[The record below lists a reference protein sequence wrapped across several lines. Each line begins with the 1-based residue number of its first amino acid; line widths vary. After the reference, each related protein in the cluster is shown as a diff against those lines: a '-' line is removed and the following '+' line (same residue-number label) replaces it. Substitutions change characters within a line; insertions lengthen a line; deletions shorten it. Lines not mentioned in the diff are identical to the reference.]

1 METYPLGG
9 QIAQS
14 GQGSNPLVRG
24 VKDAEVLKVV
34 ATVTDE
40 QFAARALVRDWARNA
55 TSGPG
60 GTAAIR
66 DVEQGKTDAWR
77 PVFSRL
83 AELGI
88 FGVAI
93 PEESGGAGG
102 SIEDL
107 CAMVEEAA
115 KALVPGPVATTA
127 LATLVV
133 SDPDLLGALAS
144 GERFAGLALEGEIEF
159 DGATSKA
166 SGTLPFA
173 LGVAEGA
180 VLLAPA
186 DGKWLLI
193 DTGGAGVQIEPLAA
207 SDFSRPLARVVLN
220 SATATVVSD
229 TRARVEELAATVL
242 AAEAAGI
249 TRWSLETAVDYAK
262 VREQFGKPIGSFQ
275 AIKHI
280 CAEMLCRAEQAEV
293 AAADAA
299 RAAAEGDESQFS
311 IAAALAASTGIA
323 AVKAN
328 VKDCIQVLGGIGC
341 TWEHDA
347 HLYLRRAH
355 AIGRFLGGA
364 ETWLRRITALTQAG
378 VRRRL
383 EIDLTEVED
392 RRAEIAAAV
401 AQIAELPEEKRQAA
415 LAEAGLQAPHWP
427 APYGRGAGPAEQLL
441 IDQELTAAG
450 VARPDLVIGWW
461 AAPTILEHGT
471 PEQVERFVPGTTRGE
486 FLWCQL
492 FSEPGAGSDLAS
504 LRTKA
509 VRTEGGWNLTGQKVW
524 TSAAHKAKWGVC
536 LARTDPDAPKHKG
549 ITYFLVEM
557 SSPGIEIRP
566 LREITGDSLFNEVF
580 LDNVFVPDELVVG
593 EVNDGWRLA
602 RTTLANE
609 RVAMAN
615 GTALGNPMEEL
626 LELLAELDLDAAQ
639 QDRLGRLIVTAQTGA
654 LLDQRIAQL
663 AVGGQDPGAQSSVR
677 KLIGVRYRQALAEF
691 TMDVSEGGGL
701 VDRRADGDRA
711 VFDFLNTRCLTI
723 AGGTEQIL
731 LTVAAERLLGLPR

>member
-1 METYPLGG
+1 VE
-9 QIAQS
+9 
-14 GQGSNPLVRG
+14 R
-24 VKDAEVLKVV
+24 KDAEDLLVV

-40 QFAARALVRDWARNA
+40 QLAARELVRDWARSSDSSEA
-55 TSGPG
+55 TR
-60 GTAAIR
+60 AI
-66 DVEQGKTDAWR
+66 EQGEAEAWR
-77 PVFSRL
+77 PVYGRL
-83 AELGI
+83 ADLGL
-88 FGVAI
+88 FGVAV
-93 PEESGGAGG
+93 PEDRGGAGG

-127 LATLVV
+127 LATLVIDDAEV
-133 SDPDLLGALAS
+133 LAALAS
-144 GERFAGLALEGEIEF
+144 GEKFAGLALEGDVQF
-159 DGATSKA
+159 DASASQA
-166 SGTLPFA
+166 SGTVSWA
-173 LGVAEGA
+173 LGG
-180 VLLAPA
+180 A
-186 DGKWLLI
+186 DGGLLLLPSGENWLLV
-193 DTGGAGVQIEPLAA
+193 DTDSDSVQVEPLRAT
-207 SDFSRPLARVVLN
+207 DFSRPLARVVLT
-220 SATATVVSD
+220 SAPVTVVSVP
-229 TRARVEELAATVL
+229 AERVENLAATVL
-242 AAEAAGI
+242 AAEAAGV
-249 TRWSLETAVDYAK
+249 TRWALDTAVAYAQ

-275 AIKHI
+275 AVKHL

-299 RAAAEGDESQFS
+299 RAAGESDERQFG
-311 IAAALAASTGIA
+311 IAAALAAGVGIVSA
-323 AVKAN
+323 KAN

-364 ETWLRRITALTQAG
+364 EPWLRRITALTQDG

-383 EIDLTEVED
+383 GIDLSEVEGQ
-392 RRAEIAAAV
+392 RSEIASAV
-401 AQIAELPEEKRQAA
+401 AEVAALSEDKRQVA
-415 LAEAGLQAPHWP
+415 LAEAGLQAPHWSK
-427 APYGRGAGPAEQLL
+427 PYGRGASPAEQLL
-441 IDQELTAAG
+441 IDQEMAAAG
-450 VARPDLVIGWW
+450 VERPDLVVGWW

-471 PEQVERFVPGTTRGE
+471 PEQVEQFVPATLRGE
-486 FLWCQL
+486 IIWCQL

-509 VRTEGGWNLTGQKVW
+509 VRADGGWLLTGQKVW
-524 TSAAHKAKWGVC
+524 TSAAHKARWGVC
-536 LARTDPDAPKHKG
+536 LARTDPDVPKHKG
-549 ITYFLVEM
+549 ITYFLM
-557 SSPGIEIRP
+557 DMGSPGIDIRP

-580 LDNVFVPDELVVG
+580 LDNVFVPDDMVVG
-593 EVNDGWRLA
+593 TVNDGWRLA

-609 RVAMAN
+609 RIAMAN

-626 LELLAELDLDAAQ
+626 LKVLASLDLDVAQ
-639 QDRLGRLIVTAQTGA
+639 QDRLGRLIALAQTGA

-677 KLIGVRYRQALAEF
+677 KLIGVRYRQALAEYA
-691 TMDVSEGGGL
+691 MDVCEGGGF
-701 VDRRADGDRA
+701 VHNRA

>member
-1 METYPLGG
+1 M
-9 QIAQS
+9 
-14 GQGSNPLVRG
+14 
-24 VKDAEVLKVV
+24 V

-66 DVEQGKTDAWR
+66 EVEQGKPDAWR

-107 CAMVEEAA
+107 CAMVGEAA

-133 SDPDLLGALAS
+133 TDPELLEALAA
-144 GERFAGLALEGEIEF
+144 GERFAGLALEGDVRL
-159 DGATSKA
+159 DGATSTA
-166 SGTLPFA
+166 SGALPFA
-173 LGVAEGA
+173 LGASNTVRDG

-186 DGKWLLI
+186 GGKWLLI
-193 DTGGAGVQIEPLAA
+193 DAAGEGVRVEPLQAT
-207 SDFSRPLARVVLN
+207 DFSRPLARVVLS
-220 SATATVVSD
+220 SAPATVLSE
-229 TRARVEELAATVL
+229 TGTRVEELAATVL

-249 TRWSLETAVDYAK
+249 TRWALETAVDYAK

-275 AIKHI
+275 AIKHL

-293 AAADAA
+293 AASDAA
-299 RAAAEGDESQFS
+299 RAAADGDASQFS
-311 IAAALAASTGIA
+311 IAAALAASTCIA
-323 AVKAN
+323 TVKAN

-355 AIGRFLGGA
+355 AIGRFLGGP
-364 ETWLRRITALTQAG
+364 ERWQRRITALTQDG

-383 EIDLTEVED
+383 GLDLSDLDEVEG

-401 AQIAELPEEKRQAA
+401 AEIAELPAEKRQVG

-427 APYGRGAGPAEQLL
+427 KPYGRAASPAEQLL
-441 IDQELTAAG
+441 IDQELAAAG
-450 VARPDLVIGWW
+450 VERPDLVIGWW

-471 PEQVERFVPGTTRGE
+471 PEQIEQFVPGTLRGE

-509 VRTEGGWNLTGQKVW
+509 VRGDGGWLLTGQKVW
-524 TSAAHKAKWGVC
+524 TSAAHKARWGVC

-549 ITYFLVEM
+549 ITYFLVDM
-557 SSPGIEIRP
+557 KSPGIDIRP

-580 LDNVFVPDELVVG
+580 LDNVFVPDEMVVG

-626 LELLAELDLDAAQ
+626 LTLLAARELDVAE
-639 QDRLGRLIVTAQTGA
+639 QDRLARLIILAQTGA

-691 TMDVSEGGGL
+691 TMDAAEGGGL

>member
-1 METYPLGG
+1 
-9 QIAQS
+9 
-14 GQGSNPLVRG
+14 
-24 VKDAEVLKVV
+24 VV

-40 QFAARALVRDWARNA
+40 QFAARALVRDWARDSS
-55 TSGPG
+55 SGPN
-60 GTAAIR
+60 GTKAIR
-66 DVEQGKTDAWR
+66 DVEQGNADAWR
-77 PVFSRL
+77 PVFAGL
-83 AELGI
+83 AELGL
-88 FGVAI
+88 FGVAVA
-93 PEESGGAGG
+93 EDSGGAGG
-102 SIEDL
+102 GVEDL

-133 SDPDLLGALAS
+133 DDPEILAALAA
-144 GERFAGLALEGEIEF
+144 GERFAGVSLEGDLHF
-159 DGATSKA
+159 DGETSLV
-166 SGTLPFA
+166 SGSVDLV
-173 LGVAEGA
+173 LGA
-180 VLLAPA
+180 A
-186 DGKWLLI
+186 DGGLLLLPAGETWALV
-193 DTGGAGVQIEPLAA
+193 DTKSDGVQVEPVRAT
-207 SDFSRPLARVVLN
+207 DFSRPLARVMLR
-220 SATATVVSD
+220 SAPAGVVEAS
-229 TRARVEELAATVL
+229 RERVAELAATVF
-242 AAEAAGI
+242 AAEAAGV
-249 TRWSLETAVDYAK
+249 TRWSLDTAVAYAK

-275 AIKHI
+275 AVKHL

-299 RAAAEGDESQFS
+299 RAAVDSDQAQFS

-323 AVKAN
+323 AAKAN

-355 AIGRFLGGA
+355 SIGRFLGGA
-364 ETWLRRITALTQAG
+364 EHWLRRITALTQSG

-383 EIDLTEVED
+383 GIDLTEVEGL
-392 RRAEIAAAV
+392 RPEIAAAV
-401 AQIAELPEEKRQAA
+401 AGVAALPEEKRQVA

-427 APYGRGAGPAEQLL
+427 APYGRAASPAEQLL
-441 IDQELTAAG
+441 IDQEMAAAG
-450 VARPDLVIGWW
+450 LVRPDLVIGWW

-471 PEQVERFVPGTTRGE
+471 PEQIERFVPATMRGE

-509 VRTEGGWNLTGQKVW
+509 VRGDGGWLLTGQKVW
-524 TSAAHKAKWGVC
+524 TSAAHKARWGVC

-549 ITYFLVEM
+549 ITYFLVDM
-557 SSPGIEIRP
+557 KSPGIEIRP

-580 LDNVFVPDELVVG
+580 LDNVFVPDEMVVG
-593 EVNDGWRLA
+593 TVNDGWRLA

-609 RVAMAN
+609 RIAMAT

-626 LELLAELDLDAAQ
+626 LKVLAEIDLDVSQ

-691 TMDVSEGGGL
+691 MMDVSDGGGL
-701 VDRRADGDRA
+701 VENRA
-711 VFDFLNTRCLTI
+711 VHDFLNTRCLTI

>member
-1 METYPLGG
+1 M
-9 QIAQS
+9 
-14 GQGSNPLVRG
+14 
-24 VKDAEVLKVV
+24 V

-40 QFAARALVRDWARNA
+40 QFAARALVRDWARNS

-60 GTAAIR
+60 GTKAIR
-66 DVEQGKTDAWR
+66 EVEQGSADAWR
-77 PVFSRL
+77 PVFEKL
-83 AELGI
+83 ADLGI

-93 PEESGGAGG
+93 PEDRGGAGG

-115 KALVPGPVATTA
+115 KALIPGPVATTA
-127 LATLVV
+127 LATVV
-133 SDPDLLGALAS
+133 LSETESDAELLGALAS
-144 GERFAGLALEGEIEF
+144 GQRFAGLALEGDVRF
-159 DGATSKA
+159 DADASRA
-166 SGTLPFA
+166 SGNLPLA
-173 LGVAEGA
+173 LGAAEGG
-180 VLLAPA
+180 VLLLPA
-186 DGKWLLI
+186 DGKWLLV
-193 DTGGAGVQIEPLAA
+193 DTAAEGVQIEPLRAT
-207 SDFSRPLARVVLN
+207 DFSRPLARVVLD
-220 SATATVVSD
+220 SAPATVIADSE
-229 TRARVEELAATVL
+229 RRVEELAATVL
-242 AAEAAGI
+242 AAEAAGV
-249 TRWSLETAVDYAK
+249 TRWSLQTAVDYAK

-275 AIKHI
+275 AIKHL

-299 RAAAEGDESQFS
+299 RAAAESDCDQLA
-311 IAAALAASTGIA
+311 IAAALAASTCIA
-323 AVKAN
+323 AAKAN

-355 AIGRFLGGA
+355 SIGRFLGGV
-364 ETWLRRITALTQAG
+364 ERWLRRVTALTQAG

-383 EIDLTEVED
+383 GIDLTEVEGL
-392 RRAEIAAAV
+392 RPEIAAVV
-401 AQIAELPEEKRQAA
+401 AQIAELPQEKRQQA

-427 APYGRGAGPAEQLL
+427 APYGRGASPAEQLL
-441 IDQELTAAG
+441 IDQEMASAG
-450 VARPDLVIGWW
+450 VVRPDLVIGWW

-471 PEQVERFVPGTTRGE
+471 PEQIEQFVPGTTSGE

-509 VRTEGGWNLTGQKVW
+509 VRSPDSQGWLLTGQKVW
-524 TSAAHKAKWGVC
+524 TSAAHKARWGVC

-580 LDNVFVPDELVVG
+580 LDNVFVPDEMVVG
-593 EVNDGWRLA
+593 KVNDGWRLA

-609 RVAMAN
+609 RIAMAS

-626 LELLAELDLDAAQ
+626 LRVLAEIELDAAQ
-639 QDRLGRLIVTAQTGA
+639 QDRLGRLIVTTQGGA

-691 TMDVSEGGGL
+691 MMDVSEGGGL
-701 VDRRADGDRA
+701 VHNQA

>member
-1 METYPLGG
+1 M
-9 QIAQS
+9 
-14 GQGSNPLVRG
+14 
-24 VKDAEVLKVV
+24 V

-40 QFAARALVRDWARNA
+40 QFAARELVRDWARNSA
-55 TSGPG
+55 SGLG
-60 GTAAIR
+60 GTTAIR
-66 DVEQGKTDAWR
+66 LTEQGDADAWR
-77 PVFSRL
+77 PVFAGL
-83 AELGI
+83 AELGL
-88 FGVAI
+88 FGVAVADDR
-93 PEESGGAGG
+93 GGAGG

-127 LATLVV
+127 LASLVV
-133 SDPDLLGALAS
+133 DDPELLAALAD
-144 GERFAGLALEGEIEF
+144 GERFAGLAIEGNISF
-159 DGATSKA
+159 DAATARA
-166 SGTLPFA
+166 SGSVSWV
-173 LGVAEGA
+173 LGAADGG
-180 VLLAPA
+180 VLLLPA
-186 DGKWLLI
+186 DGTWLLV
-193 DTGGAGVQIEPLAA
+193 DTGSEGVQVEPLRAT
-207 SDFSRPLARVVLN
+207 DFSRPLARVVLT
-220 SATATVVSD
+220 SAPATPIDRS
-229 TRARVEELAATVL
+229 ARRVQDLAATVL
-242 AAEAAGI
+242 AAEAAGV
-249 TRWSLETAVDYAK
+249 TRWSLETAVAYAK

-275 AIKHI
+275 AIKHL

-299 RAAAEGDESQFS
+299 RAAGESDSEQLS
-311 IAAALAASTGIA
+311 VAAAIAASIGISAA
-323 AVKAN
+323 KAN

-355 AIGRFLGGA
+355 GIGQFLGGA
-364 ETWLRRITALTQAG
+364 ERWQRRVAALTQAG

-383 EIDLTEVED
+383 NIDLSEVEGQ
-392 RRAEIAAAV
+392 RAEVAAAVAEIAA
-401 AQIAELPEEKRQAA
+401 LPKEKRQVA

-427 APYGRGAGPAEQLL
+427 APFGRGAGPAEQLL
-441 IDQELTAAG
+441 IDQELAAAG
-450 VARPDLVIGWW
+450 VERPDLVIGWW

-471 PEQVERFVPGTTRGE
+471 PEQIEQFVPATTRGE

-509 VRTEGGWNLTGQKVW
+509 VRGDGGWLLTGQKVW
-524 TSAAHKAKWGVC
+524 TSAAHKARWGVC
-536 LARTDPDAPKHKG
+536 LARTDPEAPKHKG
-549 ITYFLVEM
+549 ITYFLM
-557 SSPGIEIRP
+557 DMKSPGIEIRP

-580 LDNVFVPDELVVG
+580 LDNVFVPDEMVVG
-593 EVNDGWRLA
+593 SVNDGWRLA

-615 GTALGNPMEEL
+615 GTALGNPMEDL
-626 LELLAELDLDAAQ
+626 LNLLAKIDLDVAQ
-639 QDRLGRLIVTAQTGA
+639 QDRLARLILLTQSGA

-677 KLIGVRYRQALAEF
+677 KLIGVRYRQALAEM
-691 TMDVSEGGGL
+691 TMDMTEGAGV
-701 VDRRADGDRA
+701 VDSRA

>member
-1 METYPLGG
+1 M
-9 QIAQS
+9 
-14 GQGSNPLVRG
+14 
-24 VKDAEVLKVV
+24 V

-40 QFAARALVRDWARNA
+40 QLAARELVRDWARNSP
-55 TSGPG
+55 SGPS

-66 DVEQGKTDAWR
+66 DIERGNADAWR
-77 PVFSRL
+77 PVFSSL
-83 AELGI
+83 AALGL
-88 FGVAI
+88 FGVAV
-93 PEESGGAGG
+93 PEDCGGAGG

-107 CAMVEEAA
+107 CAMVGEAA

-127 LATLVV
+127 LATLLV
-133 SDPDLLGALAS
+133 SDRELLAALAS
-144 GERFAGLALEGEIEF
+144 GERFAGVALKGDVEFDRETPRVSGAVGLALGAA
-159 DGATSKA
+159 DG
-166 SGTLPFA
+166 G
-173 LGVAEGA
+173 
-180 VLLAPA
+180 VLLLPA
-186 DGKWLLI
+186 DGKWLLV
-193 DTGGAGVQIEPLAA
+193 DTLNDGVLVEPLGAT
-207 SDFSRPLARVVLN
+207 DFSRPLARVVLT
-220 SATATVVSD
+220 SAPASPVGLS
-229 TRARVEELAATVL
+229 RERVENLTATVL
-242 AAEAAGI
+242 AAEAAGV
-249 TRWSLETAVDYAK
+249 TRWSLDTAVGYAK

-275 AIKHI
+275 AVKHL

-299 RAAAEGDESQFS
+299 RAAGDSGDSDSRQFA
-311 IAAALAASTGIA
+311 IAAALAASVGIA
-323 AVKAN
+323 AAKAN

-355 AIGRFLGGA
+355 SIGRFLDGP
-364 ETWLRRITALTQAG
+364 ERWLRRITALTQDG

-383 EIDLTEVED
+383 GIDLTGVEGQ
-392 RRAEIAAAV
+392 RPEIAAAV
-401 AQIAELPEEKRQAA
+401 AEVAALPEEKRQVA
-415 LAEAGLQAPHWP
+415 LAEAGLLAPHWP
-427 APYGRGAGPAEQLL
+427 VPYGRGASPAEQLV
-441 IDQELTAAG
+441 IDQEMSAAG
-450 VARPDLVIGWW
+450 VVRPDLVVGWW
-461 AAPTILEHGT
+461 AVPTILEHGT
-471 PEQVERFVPGTTRGE
+471 PEQVQRFVPATMRGE

-509 VRTEGGWNLTGQKVW
+509 VRGDGGWLLTGQKVW
-524 TSAAHKAKWGVC
+524 TSAAHKARWGVC

-549 ITYFLVEM
+549 ITYFLVDM
-557 SSPGIEIRP
+557 TSPGIEIRP

-580 LDNVFVPDELVVG
+580 LDNVFVPDEMVVG
-593 EVNDGWRLA
+593 TVNDGWRLA

-609 RVAMAN
+609 RIAMAT

-626 LELLAELDLDAAQ
+626 LKVLAEMDLDVAQ

-663 AVGGQDPGAQSSVR
+663 AVGGQDPGAKSSVR
-677 KLIGVRYRQALAEF
+677 KLIGVRYRQALAEYM
-691 TMDVSEGGGL
+691 MDVSEGGGL
-701 VDRRADGDRA
+701 VHNRA

>member
-1 METYPLGG
+1 M
-9 QIAQS
+9 
-14 GQGSNPLVRG
+14 
-24 VKDAEVLKVV
+24 V

-40 QFAARALVRDWARNA
+40 QFAARALVRDWARS
-55 TSGPG
+55 SGSSE
-60 GTAAIR
+60 AVRA
-66 DVEQGKTDAWR
+66 VEQGDPDAWR
-77 PVFSRL
+77 PVFAGV
-83 AELGI
+83 AELGL

-93 PEESGGAGG
+93 PEDRGGAGG

-115 KALVPGPVATTA
+115 KALIAGPVATTA

-133 SDPDLLGALAS
+133 DDPDLLAALAS
-144 GERFAGLALEGEIEF
+144 GERFAGVALEGDVRL
-159 DGATSKA
+159 DGAAARA
-166 SGTLPFA
+166 SGTLPWV
-173 LGVAEGA
+173 LGGAEGA
-180 VLLAPA
+180 VVLLPS
-186 DGKWLLI
+186 DGKWLLV
-193 DTGGAGVQIEPLAA
+193 DTGADGVKVEPLTAA
-207 SDFSRPLARVVLN
+207 DFSRPLARVVLT
-220 SATATVVSD
+220 SAAVTVLGAAE
-229 TRARVEELAATVL
+229 RRVEELAATVL

-249 TRWSLETAVDYAK
+249 TRWSLDTAVAYAK

-275 AIKHI
+275 AVKHL

-299 RAAAEGDESQFS
+299 RAAADPDADQFS
-311 IAAALAASTGIA
+311 IAAALAAGIGIA
-323 AVKAN
+323 AAKAN

-355 AIGRFLGGA
+355 SIGRILGGA
-364 ETWLRRITALTQAG
+364 EPWLRRITALTQAG

-383 EIDLTEVED
+383 SIDLSEVEGL
-392 RRAEIAAAV
+392 RPQIAAAV
-401 AQIAELPEEKRQAA
+401 AEVAALPEAQRQAA
-415 LAEAGLQAPHWP
+415 LAEAGLQAPHWRP
-427 APYGRGAGPAEQLL
+427 PYGRSASPAEQLL
-441 IDQELTAAG
+441 IDQEMAAAG
-450 VARPDLVIGWW
+450 VVRPDLVIGWW

-471 PEQVERFVPGTTRGE
+471 PEQIEQFVPATLRGE

-509 VRTEGGWNLTGQKVW
+509 VRGDGGWLLTGQKVW
-524 TSAAHKAKWGVC
+524 TSAAHKARWGVC

-549 ITYFLVEM
+549 ITYFLVDM
-557 SSPGIEIRP
+557 RSPGIEIRP

-580 LDNVFVPDELVVG
+580 LDNVFVPDEMVVG
-593 EVNDGWRLA
+593 TVNDGWRLA

-609 RVAMAN
+609 RVAMAT
-615 GTALGNPMEEL
+615 GTALGNPMEQL
-626 LELLAELDLDAAQ
+626 LRVLAAMDLDAAQ
-639 QDRLGRLIVTAQTGA
+639 QDRLGRLIATAQTGA

-677 KLIGVRYRQALAEF
+677 KLIGVRYRQALAEYG
-691 TMDVSEGGGL
+691 MDVSEGGGL
-701 VDRRADGDRA
+701 VHNQA
-711 VFDFLNTRCLTI
+711 VYDFLNTRCLTI

>member
-1 METYPLGG
+1 M
-9 QIAQS
+9 
-14 GQGSNPLVRG
+14 
-24 VKDAEVLKVV
+24 V

-66 DVEQGKTDAWR
+66 DVEQGKPDAWR

-93 PEESGGAGG
+93 PEEAGGAGG

-115 KALVPGPVATTA
+115 KALIPGPVATTA

-133 SDPDLLGALAS
+133 TDPELLEALAA
-144 GERFAGLALEGEIEF
+144 GERFAGLALEGDVRF
-159 DGATSKA
+159 DGATSTA

-173 LGVAEGA
+173 LGAANGA

-193 DTGGAGVQIEPLAA
+193 DADGEGVQVEPLQAA
-207 SDFSRPLARVVLN
+207 DFSRPLARVVLS
-220 SATATVVSD
+220 SAPATVVSD
-229 TRARVEELAATVL
+229 NAERVEELAATVL
-242 AAEAAGI
+242 SAEAAGI
-249 TRWSLETAVDYAK
+249 TRWALETAVDYAK

-275 AIKHI
+275 AIKHL

-293 AAADAA
+293 AASDAA
-299 RAAAEGDESQFS
+299 RAAADGDESQFS
-311 IAAALAASTGIA
+311 IAAALAASTCIT

-355 AIGRFLGGA
+355 AIGRFLGGP
-364 ETWLRRITALTQAG
+364 ERWLRRITALTQDG

-383 EIDLTEVED
+383 GIDLTEVESS
-392 RRAEIAAAV
+392 RAEIAAAV
-401 AQIAELPEEKRQAA
+401 AEIAELPAEKRQVG

-427 APYGRGAGPAEQLL
+427 KPYGRAASPAEQLL
-441 IDQELTAAG
+441 IDQELAAAG
-450 VARPDLVIGWW
+450 VERPDLVIGWW

-471 PEQVERFVPGTTRGE
+471 PEQIEQFVPGTLRGE

-509 VRTEGGWNLTGQKVW
+509 VRGDGGWLLTGQKVW
-524 TSAAHKAKWGVC
+524 TSAAHKARWGVC
-536 LARTDPDAPKHKG
+536 LARTDPDVPKHKG
-549 ITYFLVEM
+549 ITYFLVDME
-557 SSPGIEIRP
+557 SAGIDIRP

-580 LDNVFVPDELVVG
+580 LDNVFVPDEMVVG

-626 LELLAELDLDAAQ
+626 LSLLAARDLDVAE
-639 QDRLGRLIVTAQTGA
+639 QDRLARLIILAQTGA

-691 TMDVSEGGGL
+691 TMDAAHGGGL
-701 VDRRADGDRA
+701 VDRRADDDRA

>member
-1 METYPLGG
+1 M
-9 QIAQS
+9 
-14 GQGSNPLVRG
+14 
-24 VKDAEVLKVV
+24 V

-40 QFAARALVRDWARNA
+40 QFAARALVRDWARNS

-60 GTAAIR
+60 GTAAVR
-66 DVEQGKTDAWR
+66 DVEQGKSDAWR

-93 PEESGGAGG
+93 PEELGGAGG

-127 LATLVV
+127 LATVLLSEAG
-133 SDPDLLGALAS
+133 SDTELLGALAS
-144 GERFAGLALEGEIEF
+144 GERFAGLALEGDLEF

-166 SGTLPFA
+166 SGDLPFA
-173 LGVAEGA
+173 LGVADGA
-180 VLLAPA
+180 VLLAPSG
-186 DGKWLLI
+186 GKWLLI
-193 DTGGAGVQIEPLAA
+193 DTGGEGVQIEPLQA

-220 SATATVVSD
+220 AAPATVVSD

-383 EIDLTEVED
+383 GIDLSEVED
-392 RRAEIAAAV
+392 QRAEIAAAV
-401 AQIAELPEEKRQAA
+401 AQIAALPEEKRQAA

-427 APYGRGAGPAEQLL
+427 PPYGRGAGPAEQLL
-441 IDQELTAAG
+441 VDQELAAAG

-509 VRTEGGWNLTGQKVW
+509 VRADGGWNLTGQKVW

-626 LELLAELDLDAAQ
+626 LELLAALDLDAAA

-691 TMDVSEGGGL
+691 TMDSSEGGGL